1 MGEMTSA
8 GDIWAVL
15 PIKETGFAKQ
25 RLAQQFS
32 QDFRRR
38 LALTMFED
46 IVRAVAGVSEL
57 SGIAVVTLDP
67 AAAAIAL
74 RFGAQ
79 IWTDAAREG
88 HTGAVAAAARRLAAN
103 GAGMLTL
110 PWDIPLVSSADVR
123 RVLQAHGSGRAFT
136 IVPAR
141 DKQGS
146 NTILCSP
153 ADAVPLRFGA
163 NSFFP
168 HLDTARQCGLEPTV
182 VECPAIALDL
192 DEPQDIAEF
201 MNVRSA
207 TATRRLLERE
217 LARAPAELES
227 LAS

>member
-1 MGEMTSA
+1 MTST

-15 PIKETGFAKQ
+15 PVKETGLAKQ

-32 QDFRRR
+32 QDFRRK
-38 LALTMFED
+38 LALTMFEE
-46 IVRAVAGVSEL
+46 VVSAVAGVSEL
-57 SGIAVVTLDP
+57 TEIAVITLDP
-67 AAAAIAL
+67 AAAAIAS

-88 HTGAVAAAARRLAAN
+88 HTGAVAAAARRVAAN

-110 PWDIPLVSSADVR
+110 PSDIPLVSSTDIR
-123 RVLQAHGSGRAFT
+123 RVLQAHRSGRAFT

-141 DKQGS
+141 DEQGS
-146 NTILCSP
+146 NTIVCSP

-168 HLDTARQCGLEPTV
+168 HLDTARRCGLEPTV

-192 DEPQDIAEF
+192 DEPEDIVAF
-201 MNVRSA
+201 MKVRSA
-207 TATRRLLERE
+207 TATRRLLERQ
-217 LARAPAELES
+217 LARAPAELER
-227 LAS
+227 LAP

>member
-1 MGEMTSA
+1 MTSA

-15 PIKETGFAKQ
+15 PVKETEFAKQ

-32 QDFRRR
+32 QDFRRK
-38 LALTMFED
+38 LALTMFEEV
-46 IVRAVAGVSEL
+46 VRAVAGVSEL
-57 SGIAVVTLDP
+57 TGIAVITLDP
-67 AAAAIAL
+67 AAAAIAS
-74 RFGAQ
+74 RFGAR

-88 HTGAVAAAARRLAAN
+88 HTGAVAAAARCLAAN
-103 GAGMLTL
+103 DAGMLTL
-110 PWDIPLVSSADVR
+110 PGDIPLVSSADIR
-123 RVLQAHGSGRAFT
+123 RVLQAHRSGRAFT

-146 NTILCSP
+146 NMIVCSP

-168 HLDTARQCGLEPTV
+168 HLDTARQCGVEPTV

-201 MNVRSA
+201 MKVQSA
-207 TATRRLLERE
+207 TATRCLLERE
-217 LARAPAELES
+217 LARAPAELER
-227 LAS
+227 LAP